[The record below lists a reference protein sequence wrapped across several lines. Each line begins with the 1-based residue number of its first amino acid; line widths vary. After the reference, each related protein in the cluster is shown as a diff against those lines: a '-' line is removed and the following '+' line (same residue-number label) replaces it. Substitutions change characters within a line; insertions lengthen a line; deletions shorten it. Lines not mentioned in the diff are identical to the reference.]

1 MLPLRSTRAL
11 DVMILQKGKT
21 AEAANSPRTG
31 GLKKFFA
38 VKPKGIAVGPDQ
50 KEESCVSLELQA
62 GLCWLRLVILQGMLN
77 SEGMP
82 RRCRL
87 SSAGGRWTRWK
98 RAGGRGT
105 PCT

>member
-11 DVMILQKGKT
+11 DVMTLQKGKT
-21 AEAANSPRTG
+21 ARSSQLPKDRRSEE
-31 GLKKFFA
+31 FFA
-38 VKPKGIAVGPDQ
+38 VKPKEIAEGPDQ
-50 KEESCVSLELQA
+50 KEASCVSLELQA
-62 GLCWLRLVILQGMLN
+62 ALGWLRLVILQGMN
-77 SEGMP
+77 SEGIP

-105 PCT
+105 PYT

>member
-21 AEAANSPRTG
+21 AEAANCPRTG

-77 SEGMP
+77 SEGIP